1 MTTRQETTLASW
13 LLPGGRETRLRLD
26 TVVTEAVEHDENAAR
41 RLRILGAVAKNA
53 LVEEIEA
60 KLRTLLSDTLA
71 DLVIG
76 GWRAHG
82 TIRATIRKSRDQP
95 GIDHVVPLH
104 NHRIKAKR
112 EHDLDVA
119 IDGVHVMTL
128 SARVE
133 ATLQI
138 YDAVAVIRDGHLVAV
153 RSGQAHAT
161 GLLSVEGAEVARR
174 TYPFP
179 LTAELTLHRPINMS
193 DPSKGPTF
201 E

>member
-1 MTTRQETTLASW
+1 MTTSHETTLASW
-13 LLPGGRETRLRLD
+13 LLPGSRETRLRLD
-26 TVVTEAVEHDENAAR
+26 TVVTEAAEQEEIAAR
-41 RLRILGAVAKNA
+41 RLRVLGAVAKKA

-76 GWRAHG
+76 GWRAYG
-82 TIRATIRKSRDQP
+82 AIRAAIRKSHDQP
-95 GIDHVVPLH
+95 GVDQVVPLH
-104 NHRIKAKR
+104 NHRIQAER

-119 IDGVHVMTL
+119 IDGFHVMTL
-128 SARVE
+128 TARLE

-138 YDAVAVIRDGHLVAV
+138 YDAVAVIRDGHLLAV

-161 GLLSVEGAEVARR
+161 GLLDVGGAEVARR
-174 TYPFP
+174 TLRFP

-193 DPSKGPTF
+193 DPSDGPTF